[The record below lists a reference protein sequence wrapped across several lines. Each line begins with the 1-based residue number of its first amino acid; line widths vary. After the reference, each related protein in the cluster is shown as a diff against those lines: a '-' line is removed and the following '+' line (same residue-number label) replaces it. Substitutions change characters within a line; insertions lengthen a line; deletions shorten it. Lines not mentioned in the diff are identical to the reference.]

1 MISSSHRSPKLK
13 DLAEVLA
20 MIADTHHETPI
31 RHTQTVREADEWE
44 SATEFCA
51 ALDRLV
57 EGFTEREAAVLAGM
71 SVQGLALALR
81 RPEVEARLKE
91 IARSKLTGQ
100 LPLAAS
106 TRPSTSV
113 T

>member
-1 MISSSHRSPKLK
+1 MVTPVTVRMNAIAVRPVAEAEVMGKAVISSSHRSPKLK

-57 EGFTEREAAVLAGM
+57 RYSAFAKFN
-71 SVQGLALALR
+71 R
-81 RPEVEARLKE
+81 R
-91 IARSKLTGQ
+91 
-100 LPLAAS
+100 LAA
-106 TRPSTSV
+106 RR
-113 T
+113 